1 MQSMIASCLA
11 FAFGLMFLSALLPGM
26 IVRDLWSAMKAAVI
40 CGLLSAVLGK
50 LLFALLSLIFFFP
63 ILITGPL
70 GVFLVQTFVNAVLL
84 TVTENLV
91 DGVRFQRWRTA
102 LWAAVGLTV
111 LQMEARWGAR
121 PQLGTLAYPPTGRWS
136 RES

>member
-11 FAFGLMFLSALLPGM
+11 FTFGLMFLSALLPGM
-26 IVRDLWSAMKAAVI
+26 VVRDLWSAFKAAVI
-40 CGLLSAVLGK
+40 CGILSVVVGK

-70 GVFLVQTFVNAVLL
+70 GAFVVQTFVNAVLL
-84 TVTENLV
+84 LLTENLV

-102 LWAAVGLTV
+102 LWAAVGLTL
-111 LQMEARWGAR
+111 LQTIAAG
-121 PQLGTLAYPPTGRWS
+121 QVGGG
-136 RES
+136 

>member
-11 FAFGLMFLSALLPGM
+11 FSFGLVFLSALLPGM
-26 IVRDLWSAMKAAVI
+26 VVRDVWSAFKAAVI
-40 CGLLSAVLGK
+40 CGVLSVVLGK

-70 GVFLVQTFVNAVLL
+70 GVFVVQTVVNTVLL
-84 TVTENLV
+84 MLTENLV

-102 LWAAVGLTV
+102 LWAAIGLTV
-111 LQMEARWGAR
+111 LQLVAASQVSG
-121 PQLGTLAYPPTGRWS
+121 G
-136 RES
+136 

>member
-11 FAFGLMFLSALLPGM
+11 FTFGLMFLSALLPGM
-26 IVRDLWSAMKAAVI
+26 VVRDLWSAFKAAVV
-40 CGLLSAVLGK
+40 CGVLSVVVGK

-70 GVFLVQTFVNAVLL
+70 GAFVVQTFVNAVLL
-84 TVTENLV
+84 LLTENLV

-102 LWAAVGLTV
+102 LWAALGLTL
-111 LQMEARWGAR
+111 LQTIAAG
-121 PQLGTLAYPPTGRWS
+121 QVGGG
-136 RES
+136 

>member
-11 FAFGLMFLSALLPGM
+11 FTFGLVFLSALLPGM
-26 IVRDLWSAMKAAVI
+26 VVRDVWSAFKAAVI
-40 CGLLSAVLGK
+40 CGVLSVVLGK

-70 GVFLVQTFVNAVLL
+70 GVFVVQTVVNTVLL
-84 TVTENLV
+84 MLTENLV

-102 LWAAVGLTV
+102 LWAAIGLTV
-111 LQMEARWGAR
+111 LQIVAASQVG
-121 PQLGTLAYPPTGRWS
+121 GG
-136 RES
+136 

>member
-11 FAFGLMFLSALLPGM
+11 FTFGLVFLSALLPGM
-26 IVRDLWSAMKAAVI
+26 VVRDVWSAFKAAVI
-40 CGLLSAVLGK
+40 CGVLSVVLGK

-70 GVFLVQTFVNAVLL
+70 GVFVVQTVVNTVLL
-84 TVTENLV
+84 MLTENLV

-102 LWAAVGLTV
+102 LWAAIGLTV
-111 LQMEARWGAR
+111 LQLVAASQVSG
-121 PQLGTLAYPPTGRWS
+121 G
-136 RES
+136 

>member
-11 FAFGLMFLSALLPGM
+11 FTFGLMFLSALLPGM
-26 IVRDLWSAMKAAVI
+26 VVRDLWSAFKAAVI
-40 CGLLSAVLGK
+40 CGILSVVVGK

-70 GVFLVQTFVNAVLL
+70 GAFIVQTVVNAVLL
-84 TVTENLV
+84 LLTENLV

-102 LWAAVGLTV
+102 LWAAVGLTL
-111 LQMEARWGAR
+111 LQTVVAG
-121 PQLGTLAYPPTGRWS
+121 QVGGG
-136 RES
+136 